1 MSDLSFV
8 LHSLKYRFLNSLLSI
23 MLTAFGVSIA
33 LLISQFGSHIQN
45 RINLDGQ
52 GIDIVVGAKGSPL
65 QLILSSVYHI
75 DIPTG
80 NISYDQAKKMMKNPQ
95 IEESIPLALGDN
107 WRGFR
112 IVGTT
117 INYIKHYDI
126 SLSKGRYWDK
136 NFEVVVGS
144 SVNLNIND
152 DFMGVHGLLEE
163 GSSHEDHK
171 YNVVGILK
179 PSGTVL
185 DRLILTSLNSVLNIH
200 GLKEVN
206 NYFEKNH
213 KHDEVHEHNK
223 EKHNHEHHEEEHNH
237 EHHEEEHNHEHHEE
251 EHNHE
256 HHEEEHNHEHHEE
269 EHNHEHH
276 KEEQENENLNSHE
289 HSQDEKKI
297 NKTIN
302 SGSPEITALLIKT
315 KSPIANVNL
324 PRSINRESSLQ
335 AANPALEI
343 NRLISLFGLGSK
355 SFGIL
360 SLILILI
367 ASLNIFS
374 GLASNLENRMGDLA
388 VLRAVGY
395 SKRRIFKIIIL
406 EGILVV
412 LIGIFIGIL
421 IGFLLFSILTH
432 SISPL
437 NTSNA
442 SLTFNLDFILIILFV
457 FFAGLIAAI
466 FPAYQGSKISIA
478 NQLSRTI

>member
-1 MSDLSFV
+1 MSDLRFV
-8 LHSLKYRFLNSLLSI
+8 LYSLKYRFLNSFLSI

-33 LLISQFGSHIQN
+33 LLISQFGNHIQN

-80 NISYDQAKKMMKNPQ
+80 NIAYSQAKKIMNNPQ

-117 INYIKHYDI
+117 TNYIRHYDM
-126 SLSKGRYWDK
+126 SLSTGRYWDQ

-144 SVNLNIND
+144 SVNLDIGD
-152 DFMGVHGLLEE
+152 EFMGVHGLLED
-163 GSSHEDHK
+163 GSSHEEHK

-179 PSGTVL
+179 PSGTVI
-185 DRLILTSLNSVLNIH
+185 DRLILTSLNSVLDIH
-200 GLKEVN
+200 GLHKVDN
-206 NYFEKNH
+206 SFEKNH
-213 KHDEVHEHNK
+213 EHQHD
-223 EKHNHEHHEEEHNH
+223 
-237 EHHEEEHNHEHHEE
+237 
-251 EHNHE
+251 
-256 HHEEEHNHEHHEE
+256 
-269 EHNHEHH
+269 HEHH
-276 KEEQENENLNSHE
+276 KEEHHDVHE
-289 HSQDEKKI
+289 HDHDKEKHKSEDENHHKHSKNDKQT
-297 NKTIN
+297 NKTN
-302 SGSPEITALLIKT
+302 ELGSSEITALLIKT
-315 KSPIANVNL
+315 KSPIANINL

-343 NRLISLFGLGSK
+343 NRLISLFGIGSK
-355 SFGIL
+355 SFAIL

-388 VLRAVGY
+388 VLRAVGF
-395 SKRRIFKIIIL
+395 SKKRIFKIIVL

-412 LIGIFIGIL
+412 LIGILLGIL

-432 SISPL
+432 NIFTL
-437 NTSNA
+437 QTTNA
-442 SLTFNLDFILIILFV
+442 SLIFNLDFILIVLFV

-466 FPAYQGSKISIA
+466 FPAYRGSKISIA

>member
-117 INYIKHYDI
+117 TNYIKHYDI

-223 EKHNHEHHEEEHNH
+223 EK
-237 EHHEEEHNHEHHEE
+237 
-251 EHNHE
+251 HNHE

-466 FPAYQGSKISIA
+466 FPAYQGSKINIA

>member
-1 MSDLSFV
+1 
-8 LHSLKYRFLNSLLSI
+8 

-33 LLISQFGSHIQN
+33 LLISQFGNHIQN

-80 NISYDQAKKMMKNPQ
+80 NIAYSQAKKIMSNPQ

-117 INYIKHYDI
+117 TNYIRHYDM
-126 SLSKGRYWDK
+126 SLSTGRYWDQ

-144 SVNLNIND
+144 SVNLDIGD
-152 DFMGVHGLLEE
+152 EFMGVHGLLED
-163 GSSHEDHK
+163 GSSHEEHK

-179 PSGTVL
+179 PSGTVI
-185 DRLILTSLNSVLNIH
+185 DRLILTSLNSVLDIH
-200 GLKEVN
+200 GLHKVDN
-206 NYFEKNH
+206 SFEKNH
-213 KHDEVHEHNK
+213 EHQHD
-223 EKHNHEHHEEEHNH
+223 
-237 EHHEEEHNHEHHEE
+237 
-251 EHNHE
+251 
-256 HHEEEHNHEHHEE
+256 
-269 EHNHEHH
+269 HEHH
-276 KEEQENENLNSHE
+276 KEEHHEVHE
-289 HSQDEKKI
+289 HDHDKEKHKNEDENHHKHSK
-297 NKTIN
+297 NDKETYKTN
-302 SGSPEITALLIKT
+302 ELGSSEITALLIKT
-315 KSPIANVNL
+315 KSPIANINL

-343 NRLISLFGLGSK
+343 NRLISLFGIGSK
-355 SFGIL
+355 SFAIL

-388 VLRAVGY
+388 VLRAVGF
-395 SKRRIFKIIIL
+395 SKKRIFKIIVL

-412 LIGIFIGIL
+412 LIGIILGIL

-432 SISPL
+432 NIFTL
-437 NTSNA
+437 HTTNA
-442 SLTFNLDFILIILFV
+442 SLIFNLDFILIILFV

-466 FPAYQGSKISIA
+466 FPAYRGSKISIA

>member
-1 MSDLSFV
+1 MSDLRFV
-8 LHSLKYRFLNSLLSI
+8 LYSLKYRFLNSFLSI

-33 LLISQFGSHIQN
+33 LLISQFGNHIQN

-80 NISYDQAKKMMKNPQ
+80 NIAYSQAKKIMNNPQ

-117 INYIKHYDI
+117 TNYIRHYDM
-126 SLSKGRYWDK
+126 SLSTGRYWDQ

-144 SVNLNIND
+144 SVNLD
-152 DFMGVHGLLEE
+152 VGDEFMGVHGLLED
-163 GSSHEDHK
+163 GSSHEEHK

-179 PSGTVL
+179 PSGTVI
-185 DRLILTSLNSVLNIH
+185 DRLILTSLNSVLDIH
-200 GLKEVN
+200 GLHKVDN
-206 NYFEKNH
+206 SFEKNH
-213 KHDEVHEHNK
+213 EHQHDHD
-223 EKHNHEHHEEEHNH
+223 
-237 EHHEEEHNHEHHEE
+237 
-251 EHNHE
+251 
-256 HHEEEHNHEHHEE
+256 
-269 EHNHEHH
+269 HH
-276 KEEQENENLNSHE
+276 KEENHDVHE
-289 HSQDEKKI
+289 HDHDKEKHKNEDENHHKHSK
-297 NKTIN
+297 NDKETYKTN
-302 SGSPEITALLIKT
+302 ELGSSEITALLIKT
-315 KSPIANVNL
+315 KSPIANINL

-343 NRLISLFGLGSK
+343 NRLISLFGIGSK
-355 SFGIL
+355 SFAIL

-388 VLRAVGY
+388 VLRAVGF
-395 SKRRIFKIIIL
+395 SKKRIFKIIVL

-412 LIGIFIGIL
+412 LIGIILGIL

-432 SISPL
+432 NIFTL
-437 NTSNA
+437 QTTNA
-442 SLTFNLDFILIILFV
+442 SLIFNLDFILIILFV

-466 FPAYQGSKISIA
+466 FPAYRGSKISIA

>member
-1 MSDLSFV
+1 MSDLRFV
-8 LHSLKYRFLNSLLSI
+8 LYSLKYRFLNSFLSI

-33 LLISQFGSHIQN
+33 LLISQFGNHIQN

-80 NISYDQAKKMMKNPQ
+80 NIAYSQAKKIMSNPQ

-117 INYIKHYDI
+117 TNYIRHYDM
-126 SLSKGRYWDK
+126 SLSTGRYWDQ

-144 SVNLNIND
+144 SVNLD
-152 DFMGVHGLLEE
+152 VGDEFMGVHGLLED
-163 GSSHEDHK
+163 GSSHEEHK

-179 PSGTVL
+179 PSGTVI
-185 DRLILTSLNSVLNIH
+185 DRLILTSLNSVLDIH
-200 GLKEVN
+200 GL
-206 NYFEKNH
+206 H
-213 KHDEVHEHNK
+213 KVDDSFKKDHEHQ
-223 EKHNHEHHEEEHNH
+223 HDHD
-237 EHHEEEHNHEHHEE
+237 
-251 EHNHE
+251 
-256 HHEEEHNHEHHEE
+256 
-269 EHNHEHH
+269 HH
-276 KEEQENENLNSHE
+276 KEENHDVHE
-289 HSQDEKKI
+289 HDHDKEKHKNEDENHHKHSKNDKET
-297 NKTIN
+297 NKTN
-302 SGSPEITALLIKT
+302 ELGSSEITALLIKT
-315 KSPIANVNL
+315 KSPIANINL

-343 NRLISLFGLGSK
+343 NRLISLFGIGSK
-355 SFGIL
+355 SFAIL

-388 VLRAVGY
+388 VLRAVGF
-395 SKRRIFKIIIL
+395 SKKRIFKIIVL

-412 LIGIFIGIL
+412 LIGIILGIL

-432 SISPL
+432 NIFTL
-437 NTSNA
+437 QTTNA
-442 SLTFNLDFILIILFV
+442 SLIFNLDFILIILFV

-466 FPAYQGSKISIA
+466 FPAYRGSKISIA

>member
-1 MSDLSFV
+1 MSDLRFV
-8 LHSLKYRFLNSLLSI
+8 LYSLKYRFLNSFLSI

-33 LLISQFGSHIQN
+33 LLISQFGNHIQN

-80 NISYDQAKKMMKNPQ
+80 NIAYSQAKKIMNNPQ

-117 INYIKHYDI
+117 TNYIRHYDM
-126 SLSKGRYWDK
+126 SLSTGRYWDQ

-144 SVNLNIND
+144 SVNLDIGD
-152 DFMGVHGLLEE
+152 EFMGVHGLLED
-163 GSSHEDHK
+163 GSSHEEHK

-179 PSGTVL
+179 PSGTVI
-185 DRLILTSLNSVLNIH
+185 DRLILTSLNSVLDIH
-200 GLKEVN
+200 GLHKVDN
-206 NYFEKNH
+206 SFEI
-213 KHDEVHEHNK
+213 
-223 EKHNHEHHEEEHNH
+223 NHEHEHD
-237 EHHEEEHNHEHHEE
+237 
-251 EHNHE
+251 
-256 HHEEEHNHEHHEE
+256 
-269 EHNHEHH
+269 HEHH
-276 KEEQENENLNSHE
+276 KEEHHDVHGHKHDKEKHKNEDENH
-289 HSQDEKKI
+289 HKHKK
-297 NKTIN
+297 NDKETN
-302 SGSPEITALLIKT
+302 NTNELGSSEITALLIKT
-315 KSPIANVNL
+315 KSPIANINL

-343 NRLISLFGLGSK
+343 NRLISLFGIGSK
-355 SFGIL
+355 SFAVL
-360 SLILILI
+360 SLILISI

-388 VLRAVGY
+388 VLRAVGF
-395 SKRRIFKIIIL
+395 SKKRIFKIIVL

-412 LIGIFIGIL
+412 LIGILLGIL

-432 SISPL
+432 YIFTL
-437 NTSNA
+437 HTTNA
-442 SLTFNLDFILIILFV
+442 SLIFNLDFILIILFV

-466 FPAYQGSKISIA
+466 FPAYRGSKISIA

>member
-1 MSDLSFV
+1 MSDLRFV
-8 LHSLKYRFLNSLLSI
+8 LYSLKYRFLNSFLSI

-33 LLISQFGSHIQN
+33 LLISQFGNHIQN

-80 NISYDQAKKMMKNPQ
+80 NIAYSQAKKIMNNPQ

-117 INYIKHYDI
+117 TNYIRHYDM
-126 SLSKGRYWDK
+126 SLSTGRYWDQ

-144 SVNLNIND
+144 SVNLDIGD
-152 DFMGVHGLLEE
+152 EFMGVHGLLED
-163 GSSHEDHK
+163 GSSHEEHK

-185 DRLILTSLNSVLNIH
+185 DRLILTSLNSVLDIH
-200 GLKEVN
+200 GLHKVDN
-206 NYFEKNH
+206 SFEKNH
-213 KHDEVHEHNK
+213 EHQHDHD
-223 EKHNHEHHEEEHNH
+223 
-237 EHHEEEHNHEHHEE
+237 
-251 EHNHE
+251 
-256 HHEEEHNHEHHEE
+256 
-269 EHNHEHH
+269 HH
-276 KEEQENENLNSHE
+276 KEENHDVHE
-289 HSQDEKKI
+289 HDHDKEKHKNEDENHHKHSK
-297 NKTIN
+297 NDKETYKTN
-302 SGSPEITALLIKT
+302 ELGSSEITALLIKT
-315 KSPIANVNL
+315 KSPIANINL

-343 NRLISLFGLGSK
+343 NRLISLFGIGSK
-355 SFGIL
+355 SFAIL

-388 VLRAVGY
+388 VLRAVGF
-395 SKRRIFKIIIL
+395 SKKRIFKIIVL

-412 LIGIFIGIL
+412 LIGIILGIL

-432 SISPL
+432 NIFTL
-437 NTSNA
+437 QTTNA
-442 SLTFNLDFILIILFV
+442 SLIFNLDFILIILFV

-466 FPAYQGSKISIA
+466 FPAYRGSKISIA

>member
-1 MSDLSFV
+1 MSDLRFV
-8 LHSLKYRFLNSLLSI
+8 LYSLKYRFLNSFLSI

-33 LLISQFGSHIQN
+33 LLISQFGNHIQN

-80 NISYDQAKKMMKNPQ
+80 NIAYSQAKKIMSNPQ

-117 INYIKHYDI
+117 TNYIRHYDM
-126 SLSKGRYWDK
+126 SLSTGRYWDQ

-144 SVNLNIND
+144 SVNLD
-152 DFMGVHGLLEE
+152 VGDEFMGVHGLLED
-163 GSSHEDHK
+163 GSSHEEHK

-179 PSGTVL
+179 PSGTVI
-185 DRLILTSLNSVLNIH
+185 DRLILTSLNSVLDIH
-200 GLKEVN
+200 GLHKVDN
-206 NYFEKNH
+206 SFEKNH
-213 KHDEVHEHNK
+213 EHQHD
-223 EKHNHEHHEEEHNH
+223 
-237 EHHEEEHNHEHHEE
+237 
-251 EHNHE
+251 
-256 HHEEEHNHEHHEE
+256 
-269 EHNHEHH
+269 HEHH
-276 KEEQENENLNSHE
+276 KEEHHDVHE
-289 HSQDEKKI
+289 HDHDKEKHKSEDENHHKHSK
-297 NKTIN
+297 NDKETYKTN
-302 SGSPEITALLIKT
+302 ELGSSEITALLIKT
-315 KSPIANVNL
+315 KSPIANINL

-343 NRLISLFGLGSK
+343 NRLISLFGIGSK
-355 SFGIL
+355 SFAIL

-388 VLRAVGY
+388 VLRAVGF
-395 SKRRIFKIIIL
+395 SKKRIFKIIVL

-412 LIGIFIGIL
+412 LIGIILGIL

-432 SISPL
+432 NIFTL
-437 NTSNA
+437 QTTNA
-442 SLTFNLDFILIILFV
+442 SLIFNLDFILIILFV

-466 FPAYQGSKISIA
+466 FPAYRGSKISIA

>member
-1 MSDLSFV
+1 MSDLRFV
-8 LHSLKYRFLNSLLSI
+8 LYSLKYRFLNSFLSI

-33 LLISQFGSHIQN
+33 LLISQFGNHIQN

-80 NISYDQAKKMMKNPQ
+80 NIAYSKAKKIMNNPQ

-112 IVGTT
+112 IVGTNT
-117 INYIKHYDI
+117 NYIRHYDM
-126 SLSKGRYWDK
+126 SLSTGRYWDQ

-144 SVNLNIND
+144 SVNLDIGD
-152 DFMGVHGLLEE
+152 EFMGVHGLLED
-163 GSSHEDHK
+163 GSSHEEHK

-179 PSGTVL
+179 PSGTVI
-185 DRLILTSLNSVLNIH
+185 DRLILTSLNSVLDIH
-200 GLKEVN
+200 GLHKVDN
-206 NYFEKNH
+206 SFEKNH
-213 KHDEVHEHNK
+213 EHQHD
-223 EKHNHEHHEEEHNH
+223 
-237 EHHEEEHNHEHHEE
+237 
-251 EHNHE
+251 
-256 HHEEEHNHEHHEE
+256 
-269 EHNHEHH
+269 HEHH
-276 KEEQENENLNSHE
+276 KEEHHDVHE
-289 HSQDEKKI
+289 HDHDKEKHKNEDENHHKHSKNDKET
-297 NKTIN
+297 NKTN
-302 SGSPEITALLIKT
+302 ELGSSEITALLIKT
-315 KSPIANVNL
+315 KSPIANINL

-343 NRLISLFGLGSK
+343 NRLISLFGIGSK
-355 SFGIL
+355 SFAIL

-388 VLRAVGY
+388 VLRAVGF
-395 SKRRIFKIIIL
+395 SKKRIFKIIVL

-412 LIGIFIGIL
+412 LIGILLGIL

-432 SISPL
+432 NIFTL
-437 NTSNA
+437 HTTNA
-442 SLTFNLDFILIILFV
+442 SLIFNLDFILIILFV

-466 FPAYQGSKISIA
+466 FPAYRGSKISIA

>member
-1 MSDLSFV
+1 MSDLRFV
-8 LHSLKYRFLNSLLSI
+8 LYSLKYRFLNSFLSI

-33 LLISQFGSHIQN
+33 LLISQFGNHIQN

-80 NISYDQAKKMMKNPQ
+80 NIAYSKVKKIMNNPQ

-117 INYIKHYDI
+117 TNYIRHYDM
-126 SLSKGRYWDK
+126 SLSTGRYWDQ

-144 SVNLNIND
+144 SVNLDIGD
-152 DFMGVHGLLEE
+152 EFMGVHGLLED
-163 GSSHEDHK
+163 GSSHEEHK
-171 YNVVGILK
+171 YDVVGILK
-179 PSGTVL
+179 PSGTVI
-185 DRLILTSLNSVLNIH
+185 DRLILTSLNSVLDIH
-200 GLKEVN
+200 GLHKVDN
-206 NYFEKNH
+206 SFE
-213 KHDEVHEHNK
+213 E
-223 EKHNHEHHEEEHNH
+223 NHEHQHD
-237 EHHEEEHNHEHHEE
+237 
-251 EHNHE
+251 
-256 HHEEEHNHEHHEE
+256 
-269 EHNHEHH
+269 HEHH
-276 KEEQENENLNSHE
+276 KEEHHDVHE
-289 HSQDEKKI
+289 HDHDKEKHKNEDEKHHKHTK
-297 NKTIN
+297 NDKETYKTN
-302 SGSPEITALLIKT
+302 ELGSSEITALLIKT
-315 KSPIANVNL
+315 KSPIANINL

-343 NRLISLFGLGSK
+343 NRLISLFGIGSK
-355 SFGIL
+355 SFAIL

-388 VLRAVGY
+388 VLRAVGF
-395 SKRRIFKIIIL
+395 SKKRIFKIIVL

-412 LIGIFIGIL
+412 LIGILLGIL

-432 SISPL
+432 NIFTL
-437 NTSNA
+437 HMTNA
-442 SLTFNLDFILIILFV
+442 SLIFNLDFILIILFV

-466 FPAYQGSKISIA
+466 FPAYRGSKISIA

>member
-1 MSDLSFV
+1 MSDLRFV
-8 LHSLKYRFLNSLLSI
+8 LYSLKYRFLNSFLSI

-33 LLISQFGSHIQN
+33 LLISQFGNHIQN

-80 NISYDQAKKMMKNPQ
+80 NIAYSKAKKIMNNPQ

-117 INYIKHYDI
+117 TNYIRHYDM
-126 SLSKGRYWDK
+126 SLSTGRYWDQ

-144 SVNLNIND
+144 SVDLDIGD
-152 DFMGVHGLLEE
+152 EFMGVHGLLED
-163 GSSHEDHK
+163 GSSHEEHK

-179 PSGTVL
+179 PSGTVI
-185 DRLILTSLNSVLNIH
+185 DRLILTSLNSVLDIH
-200 GLKEVN
+200 GLHKVDN
-206 NYFEKNH
+206 SFEKNH
-213 KHDEVHEHNK
+213 EHQHD
-223 EKHNHEHHEEEHNH
+223 
-237 EHHEEEHNHEHHEE
+237 
-251 EHNHE
+251 
-256 HHEEEHNHEHHEE
+256 
-269 EHNHEHH
+269 HEHH
-276 KEEQENENLNSHE
+276 KEEHHDVHE
-289 HSQDEKKI
+289 HDHDKEKHKNEDENHHKHSKNDKET
-297 NKTIN
+297 NKT
-302 SGSPEITALLIKT
+302 SELGSSEITALLIKT
-315 KSPIANVNL
+315 KSPIANINL

-343 NRLISLFGLGSK
+343 NRLISLFGIGSK
-355 SFGIL
+355 SFAIL

-388 VLRAVGY
+388 VLRAVGF
-395 SKRRIFKIIIL
+395 SKKRIFKIIVL

-412 LIGIFIGIL
+412 LIGILLGIL

-432 SISPL
+432 NIFTL
-437 NTSNA
+437 HTTNA
-442 SLTFNLDFILIILFV
+442 SLIFNLDFILIVLFV

-466 FPAYQGSKISIA
+466 FPAYRGSKISIA

>member
-1 MSDLSFV
+1 MSDLRFV
-8 LHSLKYRFLNSLLSI
+8 LYSLKYRFLNSFLSI

-33 LLISQFGSHIQN
+33 LLISQFGNHIQN

-80 NISYDQAKKMMKNPQ
+80 NIPYNQAKKIMNNPQ

-117 INYIKHYDI
+117 TNYIRHYDM
-126 SLSKGRYWDK
+126 SLSTGRYWDQ

-144 SVNLNIND
+144 SVNLD
-152 DFMGVHGLLEE
+152 VGDEFMGVHGLLED
-163 GSSHEDHK
+163 GSSHEEHK

-179 PSGTVL
+179 PSGTVI
-185 DRLILTSLNSVLNIH
+185 DRLILTSLNSVLDIH
-200 GLKEVN
+200 GLHKVDN
-206 NYFEKNH
+206 SFEKNH
-213 KHDEVHEHNK
+213 EHQHD
-223 EKHNHEHHEEEHNH
+223 
-237 EHHEEEHNHEHHEE
+237 
-251 EHNHE
+251 
-256 HHEEEHNHEHHEE
+256 
-269 EHNHEHH
+269 HEHH
-276 KEEQENENLNSHE
+276 KEEHHDVHE
-289 HSQDEKKI
+289 HDHDKEKHKNEDENHHKHSKNDKET
-297 NKTIN
+297 NKTN
-302 SGSPEITALLIKT
+302 ELGSSEITALLIKT
-315 KSPIANVNL
+315 KSPIANINL

-343 NRLISLFGLGSK
+343 NRLISLFGIGSK
-355 SFGIL
+355 SFAIL

-388 VLRAVGY
+388 VLRAVGF
-395 SKRRIFKIIIL
+395 SKKRIFKIIVL

-412 LIGIFIGIL
+412 LIGIILGIL

-432 SISPL
+432 NIFTL
-437 NTSNA
+437 QTTNA
-442 SLTFNLDFILIILFV
+442 SLIFNLDFILIILFV

-466 FPAYQGSKISIA
+466 FPAYRGSKISIA

>member
-1 MSDLSFV
+1 MSDLRFV
-8 LHSLKYRFLNSLLSI
+8 LYSLKYRFLNSFLSI

-33 LLISQFGSHIQN
+33 LLISQFGNHIQN

-80 NISYDQAKKMMKNPQ
+80 NIAYSQAKKIMNNPQ

-117 INYIKHYDI
+117 TNYIRHYDM
-126 SLSKGRYWDK
+126 SLSTGRYWDQ

-144 SVNLNIND
+144 SVNLDIGD
-152 DFMGVHGLLEE
+152 EFMGVHGLLEN
-163 GSSHEDHK
+163 GSSHEEHK
-171 YNVVGILK
+171 YDVVGILK
-179 PSGTVL
+179 PSGTVI
-185 DRLILTSLNSVLNIH
+185 DRLILTSLNSVLDIH
-200 GLKEVN
+200 GLHKVDN
-206 NYFEKNH
+206 SFEKNH
-213 KHDEVHEHNK
+213 EHQHD
-223 EKHNHEHHEEEHNH
+223 
-237 EHHEEEHNHEHHEE
+237 
-251 EHNHE
+251 
-256 HHEEEHNHEHHEE
+256 
-269 EHNHEHH
+269 HEHH
-276 KEEQENENLNSHE
+276 KEEHHDVHE
-289 HSQDEKKI
+289 HDHDKEKYKSEDENHHKHSKNDKET
-297 NKTIN
+297 NKPN
-302 SGSPEITALLIKT
+302 ELGSSEITALLIKT
-315 KSPIANVNL
+315 KSPIANINL

-343 NRLISLFGLGSK
+343 NRLISLFGIGSK
-355 SFGIL
+355 SFAIL

-388 VLRAVGY
+388 VLRAVGF
-395 SKRRIFKIIIL
+395 SKKRIFKIIIL
-406 EGILVV
+406 EGILVI
-412 LIGIFIGIL
+412 LIGILLGIL

-432 SISPL
+432 NIFTL
-437 NTSNA
+437 HTTNA
-442 SLTFNLDFILIILFV
+442 SLIFNLDFILIILFV

-466 FPAYQGSKISIA
+466 FPAYRGSKISIA

>member
-1 MSDLSFV
+1 MSDLRFV
-8 LHSLKYRFLNSLLSI
+8 LYSLKYRFLNSFLSI

-33 LLISQFGSHIQN
+33 LLISQFGNHIQN

-80 NISYDQAKKMMKNPQ
+80 NIAYSQAKKIMNNPQ

-117 INYIKHYDI
+117 TNYIRHYDM
-126 SLSKGRYWDK
+126 SLSTGRYWDQ

-144 SVNLNIND
+144 SVNLDIGD
-152 DFMGVHGLLEE
+152 EFMGVHGLLED
-163 GSSHEDHK
+163 GSSHEEHK

-179 PSGTVL
+179 PSGTVI
-185 DRLILTSLNSVLNIH
+185 DRLILTSLNSVLDIH
-200 GLKEVN
+200 GL
-206 NYFEKNH
+206 H
-213 KHDEVHEHNK
+213 KVDDSFKKDHEHQ
-223 EKHNHEHHEEEHNH
+223 HDHD
-237 EHHEEEHNHEHHEE
+237 
-251 EHNHE
+251 
-256 HHEEEHNHEHHEE
+256 
-269 EHNHEHH
+269 HH
-276 KEEQENENLNSHE
+276 KEENHDVHE
-289 HSQDEKKI
+289 HDHDKEKHKNEDENHHKHSK
-297 NKTIN
+297 NDKETYKTN
-302 SGSPEITALLIKT
+302 ELGSSEITALLIKT
-315 KSPIANVNL
+315 KSPIANINL

-343 NRLISLFGLGSK
+343 NRLISLFGIGSK
-355 SFGIL
+355 SFAIL

-388 VLRAVGY
+388 VLRAVGF
-395 SKRRIFKIIIL
+395 SKKRIFKIIVL

-412 LIGIFIGIL
+412 LIGILLGIL

-432 SISPL
+432 NIFTL
-437 NTSNA
+437 HTTNA
-442 SLTFNLDFILIILFV
+442 SLIFNLDFILIILFV

-466 FPAYQGSKISIA
+466 FPAYRGSKISIA

>member
-1 MSDLSFV
+1 MSDLRFV
-8 LHSLKYRFLNSLLSI
+8 LYSLKYRFLNSFLSI

-33 LLISQFGSHIQN
+33 LLISQFGNHIQN

-80 NISYDQAKKMMKNPQ
+80 NIAYSQAKKIMNNPQ

-117 INYIKHYDI
+117 TNYIRHYDM
-126 SLSKGRYWDK
+126 SLSTGRYWDQ

-144 SVNLNIND
+144 SVNLDIGD
-152 DFMGVHGLLEE
+152 EFMGVHGLLED
-163 GSSHEDHK
+163 GSSHEEHK

-179 PSGTVL
+179 PSGTVI
-185 DRLILTSLNSVLNIH
+185 DRLILTSLNSVLDIH
-200 GLKEVN
+200 GLHKVDN
-206 NYFEKNH
+206 SFEKNH
-213 KHDEVHEHNK
+213 EHQHD
-223 EKHNHEHHEEEHNH
+223 
-237 EHHEEEHNHEHHEE
+237 
-251 EHNHE
+251 
-256 HHEEEHNHEHHEE
+256 
-269 EHNHEHH
+269 HEHH
-276 KEEQENENLNSHE
+276 KEEHHEVHE
-289 HSQDEKKI
+289 HDHDKEKHKNEDENHHKHSKNDKQT
-297 NKTIN
+297 NKTN
-302 SGSPEITALLIKT
+302 ELGSSEITALLIKT
-315 KSPIANVNL
+315 KSPIANINL

-343 NRLISLFGLGSK
+343 NRLISLFGIGSK
-355 SFGIL
+355 SFAIL

-388 VLRAVGY
+388 VLRAVGF
-395 SKRRIFKIIIL
+395 SKKRIFKIIVL

-412 LIGIFIGIL
+412 LIGILLGIL

-432 SISPL
+432 NIFTL
-437 NTSNA
+437 HTTNA
-442 SLTFNLDFILIILFV
+442 SLIFNLDFILIILFV

-466 FPAYQGSKISIA
+466 FPAYRGSKISIA

>member
-1 MSDLSFV
+1 MSDLRFV
-8 LHSLKYRFLNSLLSI
+8 LYSLKYRFLNSFLSI

-33 LLISQFGSHIQN
+33 LLISQFGNHIQN

-80 NISYDQAKKMMKNPQ
+80 NIAYSKAKKIMNNPQ

-117 INYIKHYDI
+117 TNYIRHYDM
-126 SLSKGRYWDK
+126 SLSTGRYWDQ

-144 SVNLNIND
+144 SVNLDIGD
-152 DFMGVHGLLEE
+152 EFMGVHGLLED
-163 GSSHEDHK
+163 GSSHEEHK

-179 PSGTVL
+179 PSGTVI
-185 DRLILTSLNSVLNIH
+185 DRLILTSLNSVLDIH
-200 GLKEVN
+200 GLHKVDN
-206 NYFEKNH
+206 SFEKNH
-213 KHDEVHEHNK
+213 EHQHD
-223 EKHNHEHHEEEHNH
+223 
-237 EHHEEEHNHEHHEE
+237 
-251 EHNHE
+251 
-256 HHEEEHNHEHHEE
+256 
-269 EHNHEHH
+269 HEHH
-276 KEEQENENLNSHE
+276 KEEHHKEEHHDVHE
-289 HSQDEKKI
+289 HDHDKEKHKSEDENHHKHSK
-297 NKTIN
+297 NDKETYKTN
-302 SGSPEITALLIKT
+302 ELGSSEITALLIKT
-315 KSPIANVNL
+315 KSPIANINL

-343 NRLISLFGLGSK
+343 NRLISLFGIGSK
-355 SFGIL
+355 SFAIL

-388 VLRAVGY
+388 VLRAVGF
-395 SKRRIFKIIIL
+395 SKKRIFKIIVL

-412 LIGIFIGIL
+412 LIGILLGIL

-432 SISPL
+432 NIFTL
-437 NTSNA
+437 HTTNA
-442 SLTFNLDFILIILFV
+442 SLIFNLDFILIILFV

-466 FPAYQGSKISIA
+466 FPAYRGSKISIA

>member
-1 MSDLSFV
+1 MSDLRFV
-8 LHSLKYRFLNSLLSI
+8 LYSLKYRFLNSFLSI

-33 LLISQFGSHIQN
+33 LLISQFGNHIQN

-80 NISYDQAKKMMKNPQ
+80 NIAYSKAKKIMNNPQ

-117 INYIKHYDI
+117 TNYIRHYDM
-126 SLSKGRYWDK
+126 SLSTGRYWDQ

-144 SVNLNIND
+144 SVNLDIGD
-152 DFMGVHGLLEE
+152 EFMGVHGLLED
-163 GSSHEDHK
+163 GSSHEEHK

-185 DRLILTSLNSVLNIH
+185 DRLILTSLNSVLDIH
-200 GLKEVN
+200 GLHKVDN
-206 NYFEKNH
+206 SFEKNH
-213 KHDEVHEHNK
+213 EHQND
-223 EKHNHEHHEEEHNH
+223 HQ
-237 EHHEEEHNHEHHEE
+237 
-251 EHNHE
+251 
-256 HHEEEHNHEHHEE
+256 
-269 EHNHEHH
+269 HH
-276 KEEQENENLNSHE
+276 KEEHHDVHE
-289 HSQDEKKI
+289 HDHDKEKHKSEDENHHKHSK
-297 NKTIN
+297 NDKETYKTN
-302 SGSPEITALLIKT
+302 ELGSSEITALLIKT
-315 KSPIANVNL
+315 KSPIANINL

-343 NRLISLFGLGSK
+343 NRLISLFGIGSK
-355 SFGIL
+355 SFAIL

-388 VLRAVGY
+388 VLRAVGF
-395 SKRRIFKIIIL
+395 SKKRIFKIIVL

-412 LIGIFIGIL
+412 LIGILLGIL

-432 SISPL
+432 NIFTL
-437 NTSNA
+437 HTTNA
-442 SLTFNLDFILIILFV
+442 SLIFNLDFILIILFV

-466 FPAYQGSKISIA
+466 FPAYRGSKISIA

>member
-1 MSDLSFV
+1 MSDLRFV
-8 LHSLKYRFLNSLLSI
+8 LYSLKYRFLNSFLSI

-33 LLISQFGSHIQN
+33 LLISQFGNHIQN

-80 NISYDQAKKMMKNPQ
+80 NIAYSKAKKIMNNPQ

-117 INYIKHYDI
+117 TNYIRHYNM
-126 SLSKGRYWDK
+126 SLSTGRYWDQ

-144 SVNLNIND
+144 SVDLDIGD
-152 DFMGVHGLLEE
+152 EFMGVHGLLED
-163 GSSHEDHK
+163 GSSHEEHK

-179 PSGTVL
+179 PSGTVI
-185 DRLILTSLNSVLNIH
+185 DRLILTSLNSVLDIH
-200 GLKEVN
+200 GLHKVDN
-206 NYFEKNH
+206 SFEKNH
-213 KHDEVHEHNK
+213 EHQHD
-223 EKHNHEHHEEEHNH
+223 
-237 EHHEEEHNHEHHEE
+237 
-251 EHNHE
+251 
-256 HHEEEHNHEHHEE
+256 
-269 EHNHEHH
+269 HEHH
-276 KEEQENENLNSHE
+276 KEEHHDVHE
-289 HSQDEKKI
+289 HDHDKEKHKNEDENHHKHSKNDKEI
-297 NKTIN
+297 YKTN
-302 SGSPEITALLIKT
+302 ELGSSEITALLIKT
-315 KSPIANVNL
+315 KSPIANINL

-343 NRLISLFGLGSK
+343 NRLISLFGIGSK
-355 SFGIL
+355 SFAIL

-388 VLRAVGY
+388 VLRAVGF
-395 SKRRIFKIIIL
+395 SKKRIFKIIVL

-412 LIGIFIGIL
+412 LIGIILGIL

-432 SISPL
+432 NIFTL
-437 NTSNA
+437 QTTNA
-442 SLTFNLDFILIILFV
+442 SLIFNLDFILIILFV

-466 FPAYQGSKISIA
+466 FPAYRGSKISIA

>member
-1 MSDLSFV
+1 MSDLRFV
-8 LHSLKYRFLNSLLSI
+8 LYSLKYRFLNSFLSI

-33 LLISQFGSHIQN
+33 LLISQFGNHIQN

-80 NISYDQAKKMMKNPQ
+80 NIAYSQAKKIMNNPQ

-117 INYIKHYDI
+117 TNYIRHYDM
-126 SLSKGRYWDK
+126 SLSTGRYWDQ

-144 SVNLNIND
+144 SVNLDIGD
-152 DFMGVHGLLEE
+152 EFMGVHGLLED
-163 GSSHEDHK
+163 GSSHEEHK
-171 YNVVGILK
+171 YDVVGILK

-185 DRLILTSLNSVLNIH
+185 DRLILTSLNSVLDIH
-200 GLKEVN
+200 GLHKVDN
-206 NYFEKNH
+206 SFEKNH
-213 KHDEVHEHNK
+213 EHQHD
-223 EKHNHEHHEEEHNH
+223 
-237 EHHEEEHNHEHHEE
+237 
-251 EHNHE
+251 
-256 HHEEEHNHEHHEE
+256 
-269 EHNHEHH
+269 HEHH
-276 KEEQENENLNSHE
+276 KEEHRDVHE
-289 HSQDEKKI
+289 HDHDKEKHKSEDENHHKHSKNDKETNKI
-297 NKTIN
+297 YDL
-302 SGSPEITALLIKT
+302 GSSEITALLIKT
-315 KSPIANVNL
+315 KSPIANINL

-343 NRLISLFGLGSK
+343 NRLISLFGIGSK
-355 SFGIL
+355 SFAIL

-388 VLRAVGY
+388 VLRAVGF
-395 SKRRIFKIIIL
+395 SKKRIFKIIVL

-412 LIGIFIGIL
+412 LIGIILGIL

-432 SISPL
+432 NIFTL
-437 NTSNA
+437 HTTNA
-442 SLTFNLDFILIILFV
+442 SLIFNLDFILIILFV

-466 FPAYQGSKISIA
+466 FPAYRGSKISIA

>member
-8 LHSLKYRFLNSLLSI
+8 LYSLKHRFLNSFLSI

-33 LLISQFGSHIQN
+33 LLISQFENHIEN

-80 NISYDQAKKMMKNPQ
+80 NIPYSQAKKIMNNPQ
-95 IEESIPLALGDN
+95 IEKSIPLALGDN
-107 WRGFR
+107 WKGFR
-112 IVGTT
+112 IIGTT
-117 INYIKHYDI
+117 TDYIEHYNV
-126 SLSKGRYWDK
+126 SLSEGRYWDE

-152 DFMGVHGLLEE
+152 EFMGVHGLLED
-163 GSSHEDHK
+163 GSSHEEHR

-179 PSGTVL
+179 PSGTVV
-185 DRLILTSLNSVLNIH
+185 DRLILTSLNSVLDIH
-200 GLKEVN
+200 GLNEVN
-206 NYFEKNH
+206 NSTK
-213 KHDEVHEHNK
+213 K
-223 EKHNHEHHEEEHNH
+223 NHEHKHYHEDHKEDNDHK
-237 EHHEEEHNHEHHEE
+237 
-251 EHNHE
+251 
-256 HHEEEHNHEHHEE
+256 
-269 EHNHEHH
+269 HH
-276 KEEQENENLNSHE
+276 KEEHHNDHDHE
-289 HSQDEKKI
+289 HLKEDRKNEDHHKHLKGDKKTKKI
-297 NKTIN
+297 DEL
-302 SGSPEITALLIKT
+302 GLPEITALLIKT
-315 KSPIANVNL
+315 KSPIANINL
-324 PRSINRESSLQ
+324 PRLINRESSLQ

-343 NRLISLFGLGSK
+343 NRLTSIFGLGSK
-355 SFGIL
+355 SFAIL

-367 ASLNIFS
+367 AALNIFS

-388 VLRAVGY
+388 VLRAVGF
-395 SKRRIFKIIIL
+395 SKKRIFKIIVL

-412 LIGIFIGIL
+412 LIGLLIGIF
-421 IGFLLFSILTH
+421 IGFLLFSILT
-432 SISPL
+432 SNISPL

-442 SLTFNLDFILIILFV
+442 SLIFNLDFFLITLFV

-466 FPAYQGSKISIA
+466 FPAYHGSKISIA

>member
-1 MSDLSFV
+1 MSDLRFV
-8 LHSLKYRFLNSLLSI
+8 LYSLKYRFLNSFLSI

-33 LLISQFGSHIQN
+33 LLISQFGNHIQN

-80 NISYDQAKKMMKNPQ
+80 NIAYSQAKKIMNNPQ

-117 INYIKHYDI
+117 TNYIRHYDM
-126 SLSKGRYWDK
+126 SLSTGRYWDQ

-144 SVNLNIND
+144 SVNLDIGD
-152 DFMGVHGLLEE
+152 EFMGVHGLLED
-163 GSSHEDHK
+163 GSSHEEHK

-179 PSGTVL
+179 PSGTVI
-185 DRLILTSLNSVLNIH
+185 DRLILTSLNSVLDIH
-200 GLKEVN
+200 GLHKVDN
-206 NYFEKNH
+206 SFEKNH
-213 KHDEVHEHNK
+213 EHQHD
-223 EKHNHEHHEEEHNH
+223 
-237 EHHEEEHNHEHHEE
+237 
-251 EHNHE
+251 
-256 HHEEEHNHEHHEE
+256 
-269 EHNHEHH
+269 HEHH
-276 KEEQENENLNSHE
+276 KEEHHDVHE
-289 HSQDEKKI
+289 HDHDKEKHKNEDENHHKHSKNDKET
-297 NKTIN
+297 NKTN
-302 SGSPEITALLIKT
+302 ELGSSEITALLIKT
-315 KSPIANVNL
+315 KSPIANINL

-343 NRLISLFGLGSK
+343 NRLISLFGIGSK
-355 SFGIL
+355 SFAIL

-388 VLRAVGY
+388 VLRAVGF
-395 SKRRIFKIIIL
+395 SNKRIYKIIVL

-412 LIGIFIGIL
+412 LIGILLGIL

-432 SISPL
+432 NIFTL
-437 NTSNA
+437 HTTNA
-442 SLTFNLDFILIILFV
+442 SLIFNLDFILIILFV

-466 FPAYQGSKISIA
+466 FPAYRGSKISIA

>member
-1 MSDLSFV
+1 MSDLRFV
-8 LHSLKYRFLNSLLSI
+8 LYSLKYRFLNSFLSI

-33 LLISQFGSHIQN
+33 LLISQFGNHIQN

-80 NISYDQAKKMMKNPQ
+80 NIAYSQAKKIMNNPQ

-117 INYIKHYDI
+117 TNYIRHYDM
-126 SLSKGRYWDK
+126 SLSTGRYWDQ

-144 SVNLNIND
+144 SVNLDIGD
-152 DFMGVHGLLEE
+152 EFMGVHGLLED
-163 GSSHEDHK
+163 GSSHEEHK
-171 YNVVGILK
+171 YDVVGILK

-185 DRLILTSLNSVLNIH
+185 DRLILTSLNSVLDIH
-200 GLKEVN
+200 GLHKVDN
-206 NYFEKNH
+206 SFEKNH
-213 KHDEVHEHNK
+213 EHQHDHENHKEEHHDVHEHDHDK
-223 EKHNHEHHEEEHNH
+223 EKHKNEDEN
-237 EHHEEEHNHEHHEE
+237 
-251 EHNHE
+251 
-256 HHEEEHNHEHHEE
+256 
-269 EHNHEHH
+269 HH
-276 KEEQENENLNSHE
+276 K
-289 HSQDEKKI
+289 HSKNDKET
-297 NKTIN
+297 NKTN
-302 SGSPEITALLIKT
+302 ELGSSEITALLIKT
-315 KSPIANVNL
+315 KSPIANINL

-343 NRLISLFGLGSK
+343 NRLISLFGIGSK
-355 SFGIL
+355 SFAIL

-388 VLRAVGY
+388 VLRAVGF
-395 SKRRIFKIIIL
+395 SKKRIFKIIVL

-412 LIGIFIGIL
+412 LIGILLGIL

-432 SISPL
+432 NIFTL
-437 NTSNA
+437 HTTNA
-442 SLTFNLDFILIILFV
+442 SLIFNLDFILIILFV

-466 FPAYQGSKISIA
+466 FPAYRGSKISIA

>member
-1 MSDLSFV
+1 MSDLRFV
-8 LHSLKYRFLNSLLSI
+8 LYSLKYRFLNSFLSI

-33 LLISQFGSHIQN
+33 LLISQFGNHIQN

-80 NISYDQAKKMMKNPQ
+80 NIAYSKAKKIMNNPQ

-117 INYIKHYDI
+117 TNYIRHYDM
-126 SLSKGRYWDK
+126 SLSTGRYWDQ

-144 SVNLNIND
+144 SVNLDIGD
-152 DFMGVHGLLEE
+152 EFMGVHGLLED
-163 GSSHEDHK
+163 GSSHEEHK

-185 DRLILTSLNSVLNIH
+185 DRLILTSLNSVLDIH
-200 GLKEVN
+200 GL
-206 NYFEKNH
+206 H
-213 KHDEVHEHNK
+213 KVDDSFKKDHEHQ
-223 EKHNHEHHEEEHNH
+223 HDHD
-237 EHHEEEHNHEHHEE
+237 
-251 EHNHE
+251 
-256 HHEEEHNHEHHEE
+256 
-269 EHNHEHH
+269 HH
-276 KEEQENENLNSHE
+276 KEENHDVHE
-289 HSQDEKKI
+289 HDHDKEKHKNEDENHHKHSK
-297 NKTIN
+297 NDKETYKTN
-302 SGSPEITALLIKT
+302 ELGSSEITALLIKT
-315 KSPIANVNL
+315 KSPIANINL

-343 NRLISLFGLGSK
+343 NRLISLFGIGSK
-355 SFGIL
+355 SFAIL

-388 VLRAVGY
+388 VLRAVGF
-395 SKRRIFKIIIL
+395 SKKRIFKIIVL

-412 LIGIFIGIL
+412 LIGIILGIL

-432 SISPL
+432 NIFTL
-437 NTSNA
+437 HTTNA
-442 SLTFNLDFILIILFV
+442 SLIFNLDFILIILFV

-466 FPAYQGSKISIA
+466 FPAYRGSKISIA

>member
-1 MSDLSFV
+1 MSDLRFV
-8 LHSLKYRFLNSLLSI
+8 LYSLKYRFLNSFLSI

-33 LLISQFGSHIQN
+33 LLISQFGNHIQN

-65 QLILSSVYHI
+65 QLIISSVYHI

-80 NISYDQAKKMMKNPQ
+80 NIAYSQAKKIMNNPQ
-95 IEESIPLALGDN
+95 IKESIPLALGDN

-117 INYIKHYDI
+117 TNYIRHYDM
-126 SLSKGRYWDK
+126 SLSTGRYWDQ

-144 SVNLNIND
+144 SVNLDIGD
-152 DFMGVHGLLEE
+152 EFMGVHGLLED
-163 GSSHEDHK
+163 GSSHEEHK
-171 YNVVGILK
+171 YDVVGILK

-185 DRLILTSLNSVLNIH
+185 DRLILTSLNSVLDIH
-200 GLKEVN
+200 GLHKVDN
-206 NYFEKNH
+206 SFEKNH
-213 KHDEVHEHNK
+213 EHQHD
-223 EKHNHEHHEEEHNH
+223 
-237 EHHEEEHNHEHHEE
+237 
-251 EHNHE
+251 
-256 HHEEEHNHEHHEE
+256 
-269 EHNHEHH
+269 HEHH
-276 KEEQENENLNSHE
+276 KEEHHDFHE
-289 HSQDEKKI
+289 HDHDKEKHKNEDENHHKHSKNDKETNKI
-297 NKTIN
+297 NEL
-302 SGSPEITALLIKT
+302 GSSEITALLIKT
-315 KSPIANVNL
+315 KSPIANINL

-343 NRLISLFGLGSK
+343 NRLISLFGIGSK
-355 SFGIL
+355 SFAIL

-388 VLRAVGY
+388 VLRAVGF
-395 SKRRIFKIIIL
+395 SKKRIFKIIVL

-412 LIGIFIGIL
+412 LIGILLGIL

-432 SISPL
+432 NIFTL
-437 NTSNA
+437 HTTNA
-442 SLTFNLDFILIILFV
+442 SLIFNLDFILIILFV

-466 FPAYQGSKISIA
+466 FPAYRGSKISIA

>member
-1 MSDLSFV
+1 MSDLRFV
-8 LHSLKYRFLNSLLSI
+8 LYSLKYRFLNSFLSI

-33 LLISQFGSHIQN
+33 LLISQFGNHIQN

-80 NISYDQAKKMMKNPQ
+80 NIAYSQAKKIMNNPQ

-117 INYIKHYDI
+117 TNYIRHYDM
-126 SLSKGRYWDK
+126 SLSTGRYWDQ

-144 SVNLNIND
+144 SVNLDIGD
-152 DFMGVHGLLEE
+152 EFMGVHGLLED
-163 GSSHEDHK
+163 GSSHEEHK

-179 PSGTVL
+179 PSGTVI
-185 DRLILTSLNSVLNIH
+185 DRLILTSLNSVLDIH
-200 GLKEVN
+200 GLHKVDN
-206 NYFEKNH
+206 SFEKNH
-213 KHDEVHEHNK
+213 EHQHD
-223 EKHNHEHHEEEHNH
+223 
-237 EHHEEEHNHEHHEE
+237 
-251 EHNHE
+251 
-256 HHEEEHNHEHHEE
+256 
-269 EHNHEHH
+269 HEHH
-276 KEEQENENLNSHE
+276 KEEHHDVHE
-289 HSQDEKKI
+289 HDHDKEKHKNEDENHHKHSK
-297 NKTIN
+297 NDKETYKTN
-302 SGSPEITALLIKT
+302 ELGSSEITALLIKT
-315 KSPIANVNL
+315 KSPIANINL

-343 NRLISLFGLGSK
+343 NRLISLFGIGSK
-355 SFGIL
+355 SFAIL

-388 VLRAVGY
+388 VLRAVGF
-395 SKRRIFKIIIL
+395 SKKRIFKIIVL

-412 LIGIFIGIL
+412 LIGILLGIL

-432 SISPL
+432 
-437 NTSNA
+437 N
-442 SLTFNLDFILIILFV
+442 
-457 FFAGLIAAI
+457 I
-466 FPAYQGSKISIA
+466 FTLQTRPM
-478 NQLSRTI
+478 LH

>member
-1 MSDLSFV
+1 MSDLRFV
-8 LHSLKYRFLNSLLSI
+8 LYSLKYRFLNSFLSI

-33 LLISQFGSHIQN
+33 LLISQFGNHIQN

-80 NISYDQAKKMMKNPQ
+80 NIAYSQAKKIMSNPQ

-117 INYIKHYDI
+117 TNYIRHYDM
-126 SLSKGRYWDK
+126 SLSTGRYWDQ

-144 SVNLNIND
+144 SVNLDIGD
-152 DFMGVHGLLEE
+152 EFMGVHGLLED
-163 GSSHEDHK
+163 GSSHEEHK

-179 PSGTVL
+179 PSGTVI
-185 DRLILTSLNSVLNIH
+185 DRLILTSLNSVLDIH
-200 GLKEVN
+200 GLHKVDN
-206 NYFEKNH
+206 SFEKNH
-213 KHDEVHEHNK
+213 EHQHD
-223 EKHNHEHHEEEHNH
+223 
-237 EHHEEEHNHEHHEE
+237 
-251 EHNHE
+251 
-256 HHEEEHNHEHHEE
+256 
-269 EHNHEHH
+269 HEHH
-276 KEEQENENLNSHE
+276 KEEHHEVHE
-289 HSQDEKKI
+289 HDHDKEKHKNEDENHHKHSK
-297 NKTIN
+297 NDKETYKTN
-302 SGSPEITALLIKT
+302 ELGSSEITALLIKT
-315 KSPIANVNL
+315 KSPIANINL

-343 NRLISLFGLGSK
+343 NRLISLFGIGSK
-355 SFGIL
+355 SFAIL

-388 VLRAVGY
+388 VLRAVGF
-395 SKRRIFKIIIL
+395 SKKRIFKIIVL

-412 LIGIFIGIL
+412 LIGIILGIL

-432 SISPL
+432 NIFTL
-437 NTSNA
+437 QTTNA
-442 SLTFNLDFILIILFV
+442 SLIFNLDFILIILFV

-466 FPAYQGSKISIA
+466 FPAYRGSKISIA

>member
-1 MSDLSFV
+1 MSDLRFV
-8 LHSLKYRFLNSLLSI
+8 LYSLKYRFLNSFLSI

-33 LLISQFGSHIQN
+33 LLISQFGNHIQN

-80 NISYDQAKKMMKNPQ
+80 NIAFSQAKKIMNNPQ

-117 INYIKHYDI
+117 TNYIRHYDM
-126 SLSKGRYWDK
+126 SLSTGRYWDQ

-144 SVNLNIND
+144 SVDLDIGD
-152 DFMGVHGLLEE
+152 EFMGVHGLLED
-163 GSSHEDHK
+163 GSSHEEHK

-179 PSGTVL
+179 PSGTVI
-185 DRLILTSLNSVLNIH
+185 DRLILTSLNSVLDIH
-200 GLKEVN
+200 GLHKVDN
-206 NYFEKNH
+206 SFEKNH
-213 KHDEVHEHNK
+213 EHQHD
-223 EKHNHEHHEEEHNH
+223 
-237 EHHEEEHNHEHHEE
+237 
-251 EHNHE
+251 
-256 HHEEEHNHEHHEE
+256 
-269 EHNHEHH
+269 HEHH
-276 KEEQENENLNSHE
+276 KEEHHEVHE
-289 HSQDEKKI
+289 HDHDKEKHKNEDENHHKHLK
-297 NKTIN
+297 NDKETYKTN
-302 SGSPEITALLIKT
+302 ELGSSEITALLIKT
-315 KSPIANVNL
+315 KSPIANINL

-343 NRLISLFGLGSK
+343 NRLISLFGIGSK
-355 SFGIL
+355 SFAIL

-388 VLRAVGY
+388 VLRAVGF
-395 SKRRIFKIIIL
+395 SKKRIFKIIVL

-412 LIGIFIGIL
+412 LIGIILGIL

-432 SISPL
+432 NIFTL
-437 NTSNA
+437 HTTNA
-442 SLTFNLDFILIILFV
+442 SLIFNLDFILIILFV

-466 FPAYQGSKISIA
+466 FPAYRGSKISIA

>member
-1 MSDLSFV
+1 MSDLRFV
-8 LHSLKYRFLNSLLSI
+8 LYSLKYRFLNSFLSI

-33 LLISQFGSHIQN
+33 LLISQFGNHIQN

-80 NISYDQAKKMMKNPQ
+80 NIAYSKAKKIMNNPQ

-117 INYIKHYDI
+117 TNYIRHYDM
-126 SLSKGRYWDK
+126 SLSTGRYWDQ

-144 SVNLNIND
+144 SVNLDIGD
-152 DFMGVHGLLEE
+152 EFMGVHGLLED
-163 GSSHEDHK
+163 GSSHEEHK
-171 YNVVGILK
+171 YDVVGILK
-179 PSGTVL
+179 PSGTVF
-185 DRLILTSLNSVLNIH
+185 DRLILTSLNSVLDIH
-200 GLKEVN
+200 GLHKVDN
-206 NYFEKNH
+206 SFEKNH
-213 KHDEVHEHNK
+213 EHQHD
-223 EKHNHEHHEEEHNH
+223 
-237 EHHEEEHNHEHHEE
+237 
-251 EHNHE
+251 
-256 HHEEEHNHEHHEE
+256 
-269 EHNHEHH
+269 HEHH
-276 KEEQENENLNSHE
+276 KEEHHDVHE
-289 HSQDEKKI
+289 HDHDKEKHKNEDENHHKHLKN
-297 NKTIN
+297 NKETYKTN
-302 SGSPEITALLIKT
+302 ELGSSEITALLIKT
-315 KSPIANVNL
+315 KSPIANINL

-343 NRLISLFGLGSK
+343 NRLISLFGIGSK
-355 SFGIL
+355 SFAIL

-388 VLRAVGY
+388 VLRAVGF
-395 SKRRIFKIIIL
+395 SKKRIFKIIVL

-412 LIGIFIGIL
+412 LIGILLGIL

-432 SISPL
+432 NIFTL
-437 NTSNA
+437 HTTNA
-442 SLTFNLDFILIILFV
+442 SLIFNLDFILIILFV

-466 FPAYQGSKISIA
+466 FPAYRGSKISIA

>member
-1 MSDLSFV
+1 MSDLRFV
-8 LHSLKYRFLNSLLSI
+8 LYSLKYRFLNSFLSI

-33 LLISQFGSHIQN
+33 LLISQFGNHIQN

-80 NISYDQAKKMMKNPQ
+80 NITYSQAKKIMNNPQ

-117 INYIKHYDI
+117 TNYIRHYDM
-126 SLSKGRYWDK
+126 SLSTGRYWDQ

-144 SVNLNIND
+144 SVNLDIGD
-152 DFMGVHGLLEE
+152 EFMGVHGLLED
-163 GSSHEDHK
+163 GSSHEEHK

-179 PSGTVL
+179 PSGTVI
-185 DRLILTSLNSVLNIH
+185 DRLILTSLNSVLDIH
-200 GLKEVN
+200 GL
-206 NYFEKNH
+206 H
-213 KHDEVHEHNK
+213 KVDDSFKKDHEHQ
-223 EKHNHEHHEEEHNH
+223 HDHD
-237 EHHEEEHNHEHHEE
+237 
-251 EHNHE
+251 
-256 HHEEEHNHEHHEE
+256 
-269 EHNHEHH
+269 HH
-276 KEEQENENLNSHE
+276 KEENHDVHE
-289 HSQDEKKI
+289 HDHDKEKHKNEDENHHKHSK
-297 NKTIN
+297 NDKETYKTN
-302 SGSPEITALLIKT
+302 ELGSSEITALLIKT
-315 KSPIANVNL
+315 KSPIANINL

-343 NRLISLFGLGSK
+343 NRLISLFGIGSK
-355 SFGIL
+355 SFAIL

-388 VLRAVGY
+388 VLRAVGF
-395 SKRRIFKIIIL
+395 SKKRIFKIIVL

-412 LIGIFIGIL
+412 LIGIILGIL

-432 SISPL
+432 NIFTL
-437 NTSNA
+437 QTTNA
-442 SLTFNLDFILIILFV
+442 SLIFNLDFILIILFV

-466 FPAYQGSKISIA
+466 FPAYRGSKISIA

>member
-1 MSDLSFV
+1 MSDLRFV
-8 LHSLKYRFLNSLLSI
+8 LYSLKYRFLNSFLSI

-33 LLISQFGSHIQN
+33 LLISQFGNHIQN

-80 NISYDQAKKMMKNPQ
+80 NIAYSKAKKIMNNPQ

-112 IVGTT
+112 IVGTNT
-117 INYIKHYDI
+117 NYIRHYDM
-126 SLSKGRYWDK
+126 SLSTGRYWDQ

-144 SVNLNIND
+144 SVNLDIGD
-152 DFMGVHGLLEE
+152 EFMGVHGLLED
-163 GSSHEDHK
+163 GSSHEEHK

-179 PSGTVL
+179 PSGTVI
-185 DRLILTSLNSVLNIH
+185 DRLILTSLNSVLDIH
-200 GLKEVN
+200 GL
-206 NYFEKNH
+206 H
-213 KHDEVHEHNK
+213 KVDDSFKKDHEHQ
-223 EKHNHEHHEEEHNH
+223 HDHD
-237 EHHEEEHNHEHHEE
+237 
-251 EHNHE
+251 
-256 HHEEEHNHEHHEE
+256 
-269 EHNHEHH
+269 HH
-276 KEEQENENLNSHE
+276 KEENHDVHE
-289 HSQDEKKI
+289 HDHDKEKHKNEDENHHKHSK
-297 NKTIN
+297 NDKETYKTN
-302 SGSPEITALLIKT
+302 ELGSSEITALLIKT
-315 KSPIANVNL
+315 KSPIANINL

-343 NRLISLFGLGSK
+343 NRLISFFGIGSK
-355 SFGIL
+355 SFAIL

-388 VLRAVGY
+388 VLRAVGF
-395 SKRRIFKIIIL
+395 SKKRIFKIIVL

-412 LIGIFIGIL
+412 LIGIILGIL

-432 SISPL
+432 NIFTL
-437 NTSNA
+437 QTTNA
-442 SLTFNLDFILIILFV
+442 SLIFNLDFILIILFV

-466 FPAYQGSKISIA
+466 FPAYRGSKISIA

>member
-1 MSDLSFV
+1 MSDLRFV
-8 LHSLKYRFLNSLLSI
+8 LYSLKYRFLNSFLSI

-33 LLISQFGSHIQN
+33 LLISQFGNHIQN

-80 NISYDQAKKMMKNPQ
+80 NIAYSKAKKIMNNPQ

-117 INYIKHYDI
+117 TNYIRHYDM
-126 SLSKGRYWDK
+126 SLSTGRYWDQ

-144 SVNLNIND
+144 SVDLDIGD
-152 DFMGVHGLLEE
+152 EFMGVHGLLED
-163 GSSHEDHK
+163 GSSHEEHK

-179 PSGTVL
+179 PSGTVI
-185 DRLILTSLNSVLNIH
+185 DRLILTSLNSVLDIH
-200 GLKEVN
+200 GLHKVDN
-206 NYFEKNH
+206 SFEKNH
-213 KHDEVHEHNK
+213 EHQHD
-223 EKHNHEHHEEEHNH
+223 
-237 EHHEEEHNHEHHEE
+237 
-251 EHNHE
+251 
-256 HHEEEHNHEHHEE
+256 
-269 EHNHEHH
+269 HEHH
-276 KEEQENENLNSHE
+276 KEDHHDVHE
-289 HSQDEKKI
+289 HDHDKEKHKNEDENHHKHSKNDKET
-297 NKTIN
+297 NKTN
-302 SGSPEITALLIKT
+302 ELGSSEITALLIKT
-315 KSPIANVNL
+315 KSPIANINL

-343 NRLISLFGLGSK
+343 NRLISLFGIGSK
-355 SFGIL
+355 SFAIL

-388 VLRAVGY
+388 VLRAVGF
-395 SKRRIFKIIIL
+395 SKKRIFKIIVL

-412 LIGIFIGIL
+412 LIGILLGIL
-421 IGFLLFSILTH
+421 ISFLLFSILTH
-432 SISPL
+432 NIFTL
-437 NTSNA
+437 QTTNA
-442 SLTFNLDFILIILFV
+442 SLIFNLDFILIILFV

-466 FPAYQGSKISIA
+466 FPAYRGSKISIA

>member
-1 MSDLSFV
+1 MSDLRFV
-8 LHSLKYRFLNSLLSI
+8 LYSLKYRFLNSFLSI

-33 LLISQFGSHIQN
+33 LLISQFGNHIQN

-80 NISYDQAKKMMKNPQ
+80 NIAYSKAKKIMNNPQ

-117 INYIKHYDI
+117 TNYIRHYDM
-126 SLSKGRYWDK
+126 SLSTGRYWDQ

-144 SVNLNIND
+144 SVNLDIGD
-152 DFMGVHGLLEE
+152 EFMGVHGLLED
-163 GSSHEDHK
+163 GSSHEEHK
-171 YNVVGILK
+171 YDVVGILK

-185 DRLILTSLNSVLNIH
+185 DRLILTSLNSVLDIH
-200 GLKEVN
+200 GLHKVDN
-206 NYFEKNH
+206 SFEKNH
-213 KHDEVHEHNK
+213 EHQHD
-223 EKHNHEHHEEEHNH
+223 
-237 EHHEEEHNHEHHEE
+237 
-251 EHNHE
+251 
-256 HHEEEHNHEHHEE
+256 
-269 EHNHEHH
+269 HEHH
-276 KEEQENENLNSHE
+276 KEEHHDVHE
-289 HSQDEKKI
+289 HDHDKEKHKNEDENHHKHSKNDKET
-297 NKTIN
+297 NKTN
-302 SGSPEITALLIKT
+302 ELGSSEITALLIKT
-315 KSPIANVNL
+315 KSPIANINL

-343 NRLISLFGLGSK
+343 NRLISLFGIGSK
-355 SFGIL
+355 SFAIL

-388 VLRAVGY
+388 VLRAVGF
-395 SKRRIFKIIIL
+395 SKKRIFKIIVL

-412 LIGIFIGIL
+412 LIGILLGIL

-432 SISPL
+432 NIFTL
-437 NTSNA
+437 HTTNA
-442 SLTFNLDFILIILFV
+442 SLIFNLDFILIILFV

-466 FPAYQGSKISIA
+466 FPAYRGSKISIA